1 MAISSNLSDV
11 LENIVKRIDVAEF
24 AEAEQQA
31 VYFLQWHSQNAQLW
45 FLLGVTQQS
54 QGKLLPAV
62 GSLLEAHGLDPSN
75 VNIINACA
83 LCYQLLEKPELSNQM
98 MQKAFELQ
106 PKSPQVIANLASSFE
121 RLGQFQEAIDLY
133 DVALEHDPDHF
144 MAWQNRG
151 ILFKVM
157 SQKSAWLA
165 SNLEA
170 YKRYP
175 DSLEIVHNLTYAL
188 IGNFKYTQA
197 MDICSQGLLQ
207 APDHPYLQFA
217 KGLILAATKEF
228 DAARIWLANA
238 QISNPA
244 IIGELM
250 PQYKLLPQPF
260 NAELNPQIIYFEAMF
275 EQQQVCFW
283 EQRQGG
289 IEALKEAILSPDT
302 VYDVIR
308 NYTFAFHMLS
318 LELSA
323 PIRKILMQGV
333 SEVVQDFAW
342 LKACPPYHFS
352 RSSSKR
358 IRVGY
363 ISPDFRQHP
372 TAVLSK
378 KIFEHQDHQAFEIY
392 AYATFGTAID
402 DHYRQEIQ
410 SYCDEFRDVESMG
423 VVELADLIYHDEIDI
438 LVDLAGYTTHAR
450 PEVFALRPA
459 PLQLSYLG
467 FIHTLGAEYM
477 DYALADHM
485 VVPDYAFGDWQE
497 SLIRLPDCLYVYDTD
512 ISNQPT
518 SLTRGSMGLPD
529 HAIVFCVFNS
539 NFKIDPA
546 IFSVWM
552 RILKSVPDSV
562 IWLIAHAPEVKEHLV
577 VEAQKLGVSAD
588 RLIFAS
594 KLPMQEHLQ
603 RYQLADLFLD
613 TYWYN
618 AHTTAVEAVWQGLP
632 VLTCA
637 GEVSS
642 SRVAAS
648 ILSALEMPELIT
660 TTLAQY
666 EKLAI
671 YYATNHKTRIAMR
684 EKLKAR
690 RYTAPLFNTELTVRY
705 IERAYLTAWERY
717 QAGLPPAAIDVP
729 AIELDT
735 TKEMLH

>member
-1 MAISSNLSDV
+1 MSDV
-11 LENIVKRIDVAEF
+11 LESIVKRIDVAEF

-31 VYFLQWHSQNAQLW
+31 VYFLHWHSQNAQLW

-83 LCYQLLEKPELSNQM
+83 LCYQLLEKSELSNQM

-121 RLGQFQEAIDLY
+121 RLGQFQEALDLY
-133 DVALEHDPDHF
+133 DVALEHDPDCL

-175 DSLEIVHNLTYAL
+175 DSLEIIHNLTYAY
-188 IGNFKYTQA
+188 IGNFKYSQA
-197 MDICSQGLLQ
+197 LAICNQGLMQ
-207 APDHPYLQFA
+207 APYNAYLQFA
-217 KGLILAATKEF
+217 KGLIMAATKQF
-228 DAARIWLANA
+228 DTAKLWLANA
-238 QISNPA
+238 QIGNPA
-244 IIGELM
+244 IIAELM

-260 NAELNPQIIYFEAMF
+260 SVELNPRIIYFEAMF

-283 EQRQGG
+283 EQRQGC

-302 VYDVIR
+302 IYDVIR

-352 RSSSKR
+352 RPSSKR

-363 ISPDFRQHP
+363 MSPDYRQHP

-378 KIFEHQDHQAFEIY
+378 KIFEYHNHQTIEIY
-392 AYATFGTAID
+392 AYATFGSAID
-402 DHYRQEIQ
+402 DHYREKIQ
-410 SYCDEFRDVESMG
+410 SYCDKFRDVESMG
-423 VVELADLIYHDEIDI
+423 VVELADLIYRDQIDI
-438 LVDLAGYTTHAR
+438 LIDLAGYTTYAR

-467 FIHTLGAEYM
+467 FVHTLGAEYM
-477 DYALADHM
+477 DYALADHV
-485 VVPDYAFGDWQE
+485 VVPDHALGDWQE

-518 SLTRGSMGLPD
+518 SLTRSSMGLPE
-529 HAIVFCVFNS
+529 HAIVFCVFNG

-552 RILKSVPDSV
+552 GILKSVPDSV
-562 IWLIAHAPEVKEHLV
+562 LWLIAHASEAKEYLV
-577 VEAQKLGVSAD
+577 AEAQKLGVTAD
-588 RLIFAS
+588 RLIFAC

-613 TYWYN
+613 TCWCN

-632 VLTCA
+632 VLTCV

-660 TTLAQY
+660 TTRAEY

-671 YYATNHKTRIAMR
+671 DYATNDEVRIAMR
-684 EKLKAR
+684 EKLKAK
-690 RYTAPLFNTELTVRY
+690 RYTAPLFNSELTVRH
-705 IERAYLTAWERY
+705 IERAYLMAWERH

-729 AIELDT
+729 AIALDT